1 MRQHHN
7 GAIRSDTYVRPVRY
21 RAHYSA
27 FALGLAFLAGYG
39 NTGAALTD
47 SRLAARSQRVVML
60 QPGPRHS
67 YSAIAPDS
75 SYARADSAFVAPVPA
90 APARLFSESYWS
102 AFADLDL
109 PMLRE
114 SARGDVETT
123 FAEAM
128 HLLANGDAESA
139 DNLFLAVAQQQADVN
154 AAVAAQVMLASTLR
168 YEHKWA
174 QLRDLQ
180 LTSKLSDL
188 DQRLTDDLERWG
200 KAFENAERELTQ
212 FPIKPVTLPLRV
224 TPVGTPTVRVRIN
237 GEEYDFWLDTG
248 SSMTV
253 ISSEVARGSRVG
265 VLSHDTLTVR
275 TFSGSAPVHAAILK
289 RMEIGPIVLTN
300 SPAVII
306 DTKLMYLKSSAE
318 GVPSRGLKVDGIIGW
333 DVIRQFDLT
342 MNYATG
348 TITLKQPLPRGFGDA
363 VPQNL
368 AWLGKPMVD
377 VQTKDGSKLHF
388 MLDTGAQATFL
399 NGTAVEKAG
408 AGTKSS
414 DQKVYG
420 IARTGRQTQQVVPFL
435 TLVAGGKS
443 MRLRDVIVYGPA
455 SSGLIN
461 IDGIL
466 GSDIAQFGTVH
477 INATSGVFS
486 IDSALTEDGAE

>member
-1 MRQHHN
+1 MRQHQF
-7 GAIRSDTYVRPVRY
+7 GAIRSDNYVRSVRY
-21 RAHYSA
+21 RAYHSA
-27 FALGLAFLAGYG
+27 FALGLAFLTGYSSIG
-39 NTGAALTD
+39 GALTD
-47 SRLAARSQRVVML
+47 SRLATRSQRVVML
-60 QPGPRHS
+60 QPSPRHS

-75 SYARADSAFVAPVPA
+75 AYARADSAFVAPVPGA
-90 APARLFSESYWS
+90 APRLFSERYWS

-114 SARGDVETT
+114 SARGDTETT

-128 HLLANGDAESA
+128 HLLAAGDGESA
-139 DNLFLAVAQQQADVN
+139 ENLFLVVSKQQADVS
-154 AAVAAQVMLASTLR
+154 AAVAAQVMLATTLR
-168 YEHKWA
+168 YEHKWT
-174 QLRDLQ
+174 QLRDLR
-180 LTSKLSDL
+180 LTSSLSDL
-188 DQRLTDDLERWG
+188 DKQLTDDLERWG

-212 FPIKPVTLPLRV
+212 FPARPVKLSLRV

-253 ISSEVARGSRVG
+253 ISSEVARESRV
-265 VLSHDTLTVR
+265 VALSNDVLTVR
-275 TFSGSAPVHAAILK
+275 TFAGSAPVNAAVLK
-289 RMEIGPIVLTN
+289 RLEIGPIVLTN

-306 DTKLMYLKSSAE
+306 ETKLMYLRSSAE
-318 GVPSRGLKVDGIIGW
+318 GVPARGLKVDGILGW

-348 TITLKQPLPRGFGDA
+348 TITLKHPLPRGFGETA
-363 VPQNL
+363 PQNL

-377 VQTKDGSKLHF
+377 VETKEGLKLHF
-388 MLDTGAQATFL
+388 MLDTGAQSTFL

-414 DQKVYG
+414 DQKVFG
-420 IARTGRQTQQVVPFL
+420 IAQTGRETEQVVPFL
-435 TLVAGGKS
+435 TLNAGGKS
-443 MRLRDVIVYGPA
+443 LRLRDVIVYGPA

-466 GSDIAQFGTVH
+466 GSDIAQFGTLR
-477 INATSGVFS
+477 IDATNGVFQ
-486 IDSALTEDGAE
+486 IGSAVTEDGAE